1 MKIRLFALSS
11 PPNPAVYSN
20 YKSNMASRIND
31 REPITSARIN
41 KTPAMQA
48 NLALW
53 GFQKS
58 LRKHKDPMTSNSF
71 IKMSTDVRIRAAC
84 ALASAT

>member
-20 YKSNMASRIND
+20 CKSNMASRIND
-31 REPITSARIN
+31 REPITSARTN

-48 NLALW
+48 NVGSVGISEIFTQTQRSDDQQLV
-53 GFQKS
+53 
-58 LRKHKDPMTSNSF
+58 H
-71 IKMSTDVRIRAAC
+71 
-84 ALASAT
+84 

>member
-31 REPITSARIN
+31 REPITRIN

-48 NLALW
+48 NVSSV
-53 GFQKS
+53 GISEIFTQTQRS
-58 LRKHKDPMTSNSF
+58 D
-71 IKMSTDVRIRAAC
+71 D
-84 ALASAT
+84 